1 MLFKHYKLI
10 KRKRNHNFFNYLFFK
25 YHRIF
30 FGSLIFKGKKL
41 WASNLFLK
49 LKYNLKIKEG
59 VEPNLLFFFSM
70 INISPTVLLFPL
82 KIGGKVEGV
91 PLPISLNKKLIFATK

>member
-1 MLFKHYKLI
+1 MIFKHYKLI
-10 KRKRNHNFFNYLFFK
+10 KRKRNYNFFNYLFFK

-30 FGSLIFKGKKL
+30 FGSLIFNGKKL
-41 WASNLFLK
+41 WAFNLFLK